1 MADKKFANRKLSD
14 QELDGVAG
22 GMLVYDQ
29 NGELAAAFKENTYL
43 SFLREN
49 CRLPKDLR
57 SRLYLL
63 GIDALGVDADLS
75 GSEKDMMYT
84 IENDNNNLYTYKEV
98 CHYIRYLS
106 PEIIDETLSKRGR

>member
-1 MADKKFANRKLSD
+1 MDVKLKAKAMTVD
-14 QELDGVAG
+14 QLDGVAG
-22 GMLVYDQ
+22 GRLVYDQ

-43 SFLREN
+43 SFLQEN
-49 CRLPKDLR
+49 CRLPTNLKVRLR
-57 SRLYLL
+57 LL
-63 GIDALGVDADLS
+63 GVDVLGVDADLS

-106 PEIIDETLSKRGR
+106 PEIIDETLSKKGR

>member
-1 MADKKFANRKLSD
+1 MDAKLKAKALTDD
-14 QELDGVAG
+14 QLDGVAG

-43 SFLREN
+43 SFLQEN
-49 CRLPKDLR
+49 CRLPTNLKVRLR
-57 SRLYLL
+57 LL
-63 GIDALGVDADLS
+63 GVDVLGVDADLS

-84 IENDNNNLYTYKEV
+84 IENDNHNLYTYKEV

-106 PEIIDETLSKRGR
+106 PEIIDETLSKKGR

>member
-1 MADKKFANRKLSD
+1 MDAKLKAKALTDD
-14 QELDGVAG
+14 QLDGVAG

-43 SFLREN
+43 SLLRKN

-63 GIDALGVDADLS
+63 GVDALGVDADLS

-106 PEIIDETLSKRGR
+106 PEIIDETLSKKGR

>member
-1 MADKKFANRKLSD
+1 MDAKLKAKALTDD
-14 QELDGVAG
+14 QLDGVAG

-43 SFLREN
+43 SLLREN

-63 GIDALGVDADLS
+63 GVDALGVDADLS

-106 PEIIDETLSKRGR
+106 PEIIDETLSKKGR

>member
-1 MADKKFANRKLSD
+1 MDAKLKAKALTED
-14 QELDGVAG
+14 ELNNVAG
-22 GMLVYDQ
+22 GRLVYDQ

-49 CRLPKDLR
+49 CRLPNDLR
-57 SRLYLL
+57 SRLLCL
-63 GIDALGVDADLS
+63 GVDALGVDADLS

>member
-1 MADKKFANRKLSD
+1 MDAKLKAKALTED
-14 QELDGVAG
+14 ELNNVAG